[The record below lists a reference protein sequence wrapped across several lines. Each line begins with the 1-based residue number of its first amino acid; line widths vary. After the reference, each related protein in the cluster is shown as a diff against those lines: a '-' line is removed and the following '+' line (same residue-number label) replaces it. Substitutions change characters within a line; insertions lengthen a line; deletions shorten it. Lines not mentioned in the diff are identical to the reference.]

1 MAGKEDPTKIAQAQD
16 TMETL
21 MQISELLNTGL
32 DADTLA
38 VCVKLC
44 ESGVNPS
51 ALAQVIRDLKRESSA
66 LKDQEEEERTA

>member
-1 MAGKEDPTKIAQAQD
+1 MMANQGDAAKLAQAQD

-21 MQISELLNTGL
+21 MEISNLLNTGL

-44 ESGVNPS
+44 ESGVNPA
-51 ALAQVIRDLKRESSA
+51 ALAQVIRELRRESTA
-66 LKDQEEEERTA
+66 LKSGDEDSAV